1 MRLYWHKIAHWE
13 YWPNYV
19 IYLPTL
25 FLWVFYM
32 FRFRSFT
39 FFKDVNPTIKNGG
52 LFGDSKKKIYDLLPA
67 DFYPKTILINRDK
80 QYDFEQIL
88 IENNL
93 SFPVISKP
101 DVGYRGI
108 MVEKINSIE
117 ELGNYAKTVD
127 QDFLIQEICKYP
139 NEIGLFYYRLPH
151 SNKGKVSGITVKDFL
166 TVIGNGK
173 STLRQLLQEKP
184 RFAMQIQKLKSRYNL
199 NEVLKTNEKICMV
212 PYGNH
217 NRGTAFYDGNHL
229 ITKKLEASF
238 DAILKKIDGF
248 YYGRL
253 DIRFNTFE
261 ELEQGKAFSII
272 ELNGV
277 KSEPTHIYDPKH
289 SFWYGQKEIFRHQ
302 RIIYKILTGIFKKS
316 MSEF

>member
-13 YWPNYV
+13 YWPNYI

>member
-1 MRLYWHKIAHWE
+1 MRLYWHKITHWE

-32 FRFRSFT
+32 IRFRSFT
-39 FFKDVNPTIKNGG
+39 FFKDINPTIKNGG
-52 LFGDSKKKIYDLLPA
+52 LFGDSKKNIYDLLPV

-93 SFPVISKP
+93 FFPVILKP

-117 ELGNYAKTVD
+117 ELENYAKTVN

-151 SNKGKVSGITVKDFL
+151 SNKGKVSGITVKEFL
-166 TVIGNGK
+166 TVIGNGQ

-199 NEVLKTNEKICMV
+199 NEVLKTGEKKCMV

-217 NRGTAFYDGNHL
+217 NRGTAFYDGNHF
-229 ITKKLEASF
+229 ITNKLETSF

-248 YYGRL
+248 YFGRL

-302 RIIYKILTGIFKKS
+302 MIIYKILSGISKK
-316 MSEF
+316 MFEF

>member
-1 MRLYWHKIAHWE
+1 MRLYWHKITHWE

-25 FLWVFYM
+25 FIWVFYM
-32 FRFRSFT
+32 IRFRSFT
-39 FFKDVNPTIKNGG
+39 FFKDINPTIKNGG
-52 LFGDSKKKIYDLLPA
+52 LFGDSKKTIYDLLPV

-93 SFPVISKP
+93 SFPVILKP
-101 DVGYRGI
+101 DIGYRGI

-117 ELGNYAKTVD
+117 ELENYAKTVN

-139 NEIGLFYYRLPH
+139 NEIGLFYYRLPQSH
-151 SNKGKVSGITVKDFL
+151 KGKVSGITVKEFL
-166 TVIGNGK
+166 TVIGNGQ
-173 STLRQLLQEKP
+173 STLRELLQQKP

-199 NEVLKTNEKICMV
+199 SEVLKTGEKKCMV

-217 NRGTAFYDGNHL
+217 NRGTAFNDGNHL
-229 ITKKLEASF
+229 ITNKLETSF

-261 ELEQGKAFSII
+261 ELEQGKTFSII

-302 RIIYKILTGIFKKS
+302 MIISKILTGILKKNV
-316 MSEF
+316 

>member
-1 MRLYWHKIAHWE
+1 
-13 YWPNYV
+13 
-19 IYLPTL
+19 
-25 FLWVFYM
+25 M